1 MSSFSI
7 LTPRSSLSKDL
18 ILELISVREN
28 KYTVM
33 IDFRKSFFFFCLT
46 KQQHQFSKVTYLV
59 FFFLWSQINLI
70 DHFCPLKSG

>member
-28 KYTVM
+28 KYTMM
-33 IDFRKSFFFFCLT
+33 IDFRKSIFFLLNKTTTSMLKGYISGLFL
-46 KQQHQFSKVTYLV
+46 
-59 FFFLWSQINLI
+59 LWSQINLI
-70 DHFCPLKSG
+70 DHFCSLKSG

>member
-33 IDFRKSFFFFCLT
+33 IDFRKSFFFFA
-46 KQQHQFSKVTYLV
+46 
-59 FFFLWSQINLI
+59 
-70 DHFCPLKSG
+70 

>member
-33 IDFRKSFFFFCLT
+33 IEKFFFAL
-46 KQQHQFSKVTYLV
+46 QNNNNINAQRLNIWV
-59 FFFLWSQINLI
+59 FFFGLKLTRLI
-70 DHFCPLKSG
+70 FFVP